1 MFNFGTK
8 KPYKLGVA
16 FSGGG
21 ARGFAHAGAIK
32 ALEEMGVKPDIVAG
46 VSAGS
51 VVCALYAAGHRPE
64 EITEIFA
71 NLKFSDLCQLSVPKN
86 GFFTMD
92 GFKKLIADNVSYAN
106 IEDLPLPTVICA
118 TDMDNARA
126 VAFESGDLAT
136 RVAASCSIPIVFKPQ
151 KIDGVRYIDGGVLHN
166 LPSRA
171 IRERCKYLIG
181 LNCSPVP
188 RRKYKDTLLDIAQ
201 ASYNLAVKSNTWS
214 DMDLCDLA
222 IDMPEIASYKV
233 FNLKEI
239 NKVFRQGYEIT
250 LQSLKDNGFIHP
262 DDLKHRR
269 KASKQPNNKT

>member
-32 ALEEMGVKPDIVAG
+32 ALTEMGITPDIVAG

-51 VVCALYAAGHRPE
+51 VVCALYSGGRTPE
-64 EITEIFA
+64 EMVEIFS
-71 NLKFSDLCQLSVPKN
+71 NQKFSDLCSISVPKN

-92 GFKKLIADNVSYAN
+92 GFKKLISSNVPYSN
-106 IEDLPLPTVICA
+106 IEELPVPTVICA
-118 TDMDNARA
+118 TDMDNGRP
-126 VAFESGDLAT
+126 VAFESGHLAD
-136 RVAASCSIPIVFKPQ
+136 RVAASCSIPVIFKPQ

-166 LPSRA
+166 LPAWA

-188 RRKYKDTLLDIAQ
+188 RRRYKDTLLDIAH
-201 ASYNLAVKSNTWS
+201 ASYNLAVKSNTWP
-214 DMDLCDLA
+214 DMELCDLA
-222 IDMPEIASYKV
+222 IEMPEIAGYNV

-239 NKVFRQGYEIT
+239 KKVFREGYEIT
-250 LQSLKDNGFIHP
+250 MNSLLSHGFVRPEDI
-262 DDLKHRR
+262 KAKR
-269 KASKQPNNKT
+269 KPEH